1 MTTFTWG
8 VSQLDRVPSTGGV
21 TCVHW
26 TLSAQDGDHSA
37 HAYGTAN
44 LTPDPTAPDFKPYAQ
59 LTEADA
65 LAWVW
70 GVEDKSDIE
79 QRLAAQIETAKN
91 PPVASGKPWE

>member
-1 MTTFTWG
+1 MTTFTWS
-8 VSQLDRVPSTGGV
+8 VAQLDRETSTGGV

-26 TLSAQDGDHSA
+26 TLTAQDGDYS
-37 HAYGTAN
+37 AYGYGAAN
-44 LTPDPTAPDFKPYAQ
+44 LTPDPSLPSFKPYEK
-59 LTEADA
+59 LTEANA

-70 GVEDKSDIE
+70 GIEDKAATE